1 MAFQPNRLL
10 TNPINRYLAEVIQ
23 QIGEYELILRPA
35 RRFVFHTL
43 YRPSAYVPE
52 FNKPCFGVLTVPDDL
67 EKRPYMVLE
76 TESNLSEALR
86 EAYREC
92 EILWLEVY
100 EGPAGVHLHCELAG
114 IRMEMTTS
122 APHLATAVQA
132 PLALLRARHG
142 RNHTPPGRLVQS
154 FHERLLREAIDCLA
168 LQYAIACHH
177 QMPFGFVT
185 GYRANMPPPIARSAV
200 DVVLTLNLSVNPDG
214 LVLLPI
220 NLNLH
225 NAHLENEQ
233 TAEKDRLITEFA
245 ESIGMPMLTIRAAEH
260 PDAYL
265 FTCTALDIEP
275 IMVHGR
281 APADWAN
288 ALRTVLEAVLQALD
302 LPREWWYNLGGG
314 KS

>member
-1 MAFQPNRLL
+1 
-10 TNPINRYLAEVIQ
+10 
-23 QIGEYELILRPA
+23 
-35 RRFVFHTL
+35 VFHTL

-67 EKRPYMVLE
+67 EKRAYMVLE

-114 IRMEMTTS
+114 IRVEMTTS
-122 APHLATAVQA
+122 APHLAMAVQA

-233 TAEKDRLITEFA
+233 TAEKDRLIIEFA

-302 LPREWWYNLGGG
+302 LPRDWWYNLGGG

>member
-1 MAFQPNRLL
+1 MVFQPNRLL
-10 TNPINRYLAEVIQ
+10 THPINRYLAEILQ
-23 QIGEYELILRPA
+23 TIGEYELLLRPA
-35 RRFVFHTL
+35 RRFVFHSH
-43 YRPSAYVPE
+43 YRPSAYIPE
-52 FNKPCFGVLTVPDDL
+52 FNKPCLGVLVAPDDL

-76 TESNLSEALR
+76 TEPNLSEALR

-100 EGPAGVHLHCELAG
+100 EGPAGIHMNCEIAG
-114 IRMEMTTS
+114 IRLEMATVV
-122 APHLATAVQA
+122 PHLATAIQA
-132 PLALLRARHG
+132 PLALLRARYG
-142 RNHTPPGRLVQS
+142 RVPIPPGRLVQS

-177 QMPFGFVT
+177 QVPFGFVT

-200 DVVLTLNLSVNPDG
+200 DMVITLSLRVNPDG

-225 NAHLENEQ
+225 NAHQENEQ
-233 TAEKDRLITEFA
+233 TAVKDRLITEFA
-245 ESIGMPMLTIRAAEH
+245 QSIGMPMLIIRAAEGA
-260 PDAYL
+260 DAYL
-265 FTCTALDIEP
+265 FSCTGLELEP
-275 IMVHGR
+275 IRVEGR
-281 APADWAN
+281 APADWAD
-288 ALRTVLEAVLQALD
+288 AIRVVLEAAFQALD